1 MSKVPRWLEVWG
13 PVVLVLGAMW
23 TLTSRMEDRLAARI
37 ASVELSQAARIASV
51 ESSQAA
57 RLASVESSLA
67 ARIASV
73 ESSQAARLASVESSL
88 AARLASVEEAVI
100 QNGKAIARLEGLV
113 RGLHGLDLAEKD
125 D

>member
-23 TLTSRMEDRLAARI
+23 TLTSRMEDRLAARV
-37 ASVELSQAARIASV
+37 ASVELS
-51 ESSQAA
+51 
-57 RLASVESSLA
+57 L
-67 ARIASV
+67 
-73 ESSQAARLASVESSL
+73 AARLASVESSL

-113 RGLHGLDLAEKD
+113 RGLHGLDLAEED

>member
-37 ASVELSQAARIASV
+37 ASVELSQAAR
-51 ESSQAA
+51 
-57 RLASVESSLA
+57 LASVEL
-67 ARIASV
+67 
-73 ESSQAARLASVESSL
+73 SL

-113 RGLHGLDLAEKD
+113 RGLHGLDLAEED

>member
-57 RLASVESSLA
+57 RLARVESSLA
-67 ARIASV
+67 ARI
-73 ESSQAARLASVESSL
+73 ASVESSL

>member
-37 ASVELSQAARIASV
+37 ASVELSQAAR
-51 ESSQAA
+51 
-57 RLASVESSLA
+57 LASVESSL
-67 ARIASV
+67 
-73 ESSQAARLASVESSL
+73 AARLASVESSL

-113 RGLHGLDLAEKD
+113 RGLHGLDLAEED